1 MKKFVQLMG
10 IATVGLA
17 AGLAN
22 AEPLS
27 ARKVESKTT
36 TVSFSRAEAET
47 LGGAQDL
54 YVRLRG
60 AAEKVCSE
68 VMVSGGTYSADYRA
82 CVSAS
87 LDSAVRDANVTLVSL
102 LHGDRSVLQA
112 MVTR

>member
-27 ARKVESKTT
+27 TRKVESKTT
-36 TVSFSRAEAET
+36 TVSFSRAEVET
-47 LGGAQDL
+47 LDGAKDL

-60 AAEKVCSE
+60 AAQKVCSE
-68 VMVSGGTYSADYRA
+68 VVPSESVYAADYRA
-82 CVSAS
+82 CVSTA
-87 LDSAVRDANVTLVSL
+87 LDGAVHDAKVPLVSL